1 MHCYMK
7 MFCYQCQE
15 TAKGKGCEIQG
26 VCGKKPETSTRM
38 DQLLYIIRGMA
49 IVNRIL
55 REKGVAD
62 CNASHFI
69 IDALFTTITNANF
82 DNAMLDGFIDKGL
95 EMKNELIGTAKKRGI
110 TLPYMPEVSYHITK
124 ENYGRLEVVEA
135 GGALDEEIF
144 SVLHDKN
151 EDIRGLKQLAIYG
164 CKGMAAYA
172 RHALNLGY
180 EQEDIY
186 AVIENALAEI
196 SRPDMSVDEL
206 FSLVL
211 AVGDGG
217 VKAMA
222 LLDKANTS
230 TYGNPEITK
239 VNIGVGKRPGILISG
254 HDLKDLEELLIQS
267 DGKGVDIYTPSEM
280 LPAQSY
286 PFFKKFP
293 HFAGNYGNAWW
304 KQVDEFET
312 FNGMFLFTSNCIV
325 PPRPKTTYTDRVYT
339 TGVVGMPGTHHI
351 PEGSD
356 GRKDFSEII
365 ERAQKC
371 QPPTEIEHG
380 EIVAGFAHN
389 QVLALAPRVI
399 ELVKSG
405 KIRKFVVMAGCDG
418 RFPSRSYYT
427 EFAEKLP
434 KDCVILTAG
443 CAKYRYNKLP
453 LGEIEGVPRVL
464 DAGQCNDSYS
474 LVVIAMALKDALG
487 LKSVND
493 LPIVYNI
500 AWYEQKAVIVLLAL
514 LSLGVRNI
522 HTGPTLPAYFTP
534 DILKVLREKFNI
546 GTISTVDDDID
557 NLIDTW
563 PTMTSCVEAD

>member
-1 MHCYMK
+1 MN

-38 DQLLYIIRGMA
+38 DQLLYIVRGIA

-55 REKGVAD
+55 REKGDAD
-62 CNASHFI
+62 RRASHFI

-82 DNAMLDGFIDKGL
+82 DNPMLDDFISRGL
-95 EMKNELIGTAKKRGI
+95 VLKNELVGTAKKRGI
-110 TLPYMPEVSYHITK
+110 GIPYMPEVSYHVDRDD
-124 ENYGRLEVVEA
+124 YGRLEVVEA
-135 GGALDEEIF
+135 GGTLDEEIF
-144 SVLHDKN
+144 SVLHEKDEN
-151 EDIRGLKQLAIYG
+151 IRGLKQLAIYG

-180 EQEDIY
+180 EDEDIY
-186 AVIENALAEI
+186 TVIENALTEI
-196 SRPDMSVDEL
+196 SRPDISVDEL

-230 TYGNPEITK
+230 AYGNPEITR

-267 DGKGVDIYTPSEM
+267 EGKGVDIYTHSEM

-304 KQVDEFET
+304 KQIDEFET

-339 TGVVGMPGTHHI
+339 TGVVGMQGTHHI
-351 PEGSD
+351 PEGTD
-356 GRKDFSEII
+356 GKKDFSEII

-371 QPPTEIEHG
+371 PPPTEIEHG

-389 QVLALAPRVI
+389 QVLALAPKVI
-399 ELVKSG
+399 ELVKAG

-453 LGEIEGVPRVL
+453 LGDIEGVPRVL
-464 DAGQCNDSYS
+464 DAGQCNDSFS
-474 LVVIAMALKDALG
+474 LVVIALALKDALG

-514 LSLGVRNI
+514 LSLGVKNI

-534 DILKVLREKFNI
+534 DILKVLQERFNI
-546 GTISTVDDDID
+546 GTISTVDDDLAG
-557 NLIDTW
+557 LI
-563 PTMTSCVEAD
+563 EE

>member
-1 MHCYMK
+1 MK

-15 TAKGKGCEIQG
+15 TAKGKGCELQG

-38 DQLLYIIRGMA
+38 DQLLYIVRGMA
-49 IVNRIL
+49 IANRIL
-55 REKGVAD
+55 REKGAAD
-62 CNASHFI
+62 RSASRFI
-69 IDALFTTITNANF
+69 IDALFATITNANF

-110 TLPYMPEVSYHITK
+110 DLPYMPEVSYHIAK

-135 GGALDEEIF
+135 GGSLGEEIF

-151 EDIRGLKQLAIYG
+151 EDIRGLKQLAVYG

-186 AVIENALAEI
+186 AVIEDALAEI
-196 SRPDMSVDEL
+196 SRPDISVDEL

-211 AVGDGG
+211 SVGDGG

-230 TYGNPEITK
+230 TYGNPEITR

-267 DGKGVDIYTPSEM
+267 EGKGIDIYTHSEM

-339 TGVVGMPGTHHI
+339 TGVVGMPDTHHI
-351 PEGSD
+351 PEGPD
-356 GRKDFSEII
+356 GNKDFSEII

-389 QVLALAPRVI
+389 QVLALAPKVI

-418 RFPSRSYYT
+418 RFPSRGYYT
-427 EFAEKLP
+427 KFAEKLP

-453 LGEIEGVPRVL
+453 LGDIEGVPRVL

-474 LVVIAMALKDALG
+474 LVVIALALKDALG
-487 LKSVND
+487 LESVND

-514 LSLGVRNI
+514 LSLGVKNI

-534 DILKVLREKFNI
+534 DILRVLREKFNI
-546 GTISTVDDDID
+546 GTISTVDDDIA
-557 NLIDTW
+557 NLIDK
-563 PTMTSCVEAD
+563 

>member
-1 MHCYMK
+1 MK

-15 TAKGKGCEIQG
+15 TAKGKGCELQG

-38 DQLLYIIRGMA
+38 DQLLYIVRGMA
-49 IVNRIL
+49 IANRIL
-55 REKGVAD
+55 REKGAAD
-62 CNASHFI
+62 RSASRFI
-69 IDALFTTITNANF
+69 IDALFATITNANF

-110 TLPYMPEVSYHITK
+110 DLPYMPEVSYHIAK

-135 GGALDEEIF
+135 GGSLGEEIF

-151 EDIRGLKQLAIYG
+151 EDIRGLKQLAVYG

-186 AVIENALAEI
+186 AVIEDALAEI
-196 SRPDMSVDEL
+196 SRPDISVDEL

-211 AVGDGG
+211 SVGDGG

-230 TYGNPEITK
+230 TYGNPEITR

-267 DGKGVDIYTPSEM
+267 EGKGIDIYTHSEM

-339 TGVVGMPGTHHI
+339 TGVVGMPDTHHI
-351 PEGSD
+351 PEGPD
-356 GRKDFSEII
+356 GNKDFSEII

-389 QVLALAPRVI
+389 QVLALAPKVI

-418 RFPSRSYYT
+418 RFPSRGYYT

-453 LGEIEGVPRVL
+453 LGDIEGVPRVL

-474 LVVIAMALKDALG
+474 LVVIALALKDALG
-487 LKSVND
+487 LESVND

-514 LSLGVRNI
+514 LSLGVKNI

-534 DILKVLREKFNI
+534 DILRVLREKFNI
-546 GTISTVDDDID
+546 GTISTVDDDIA
-557 NLIDTW
+557 NLIDK
-563 PTMTSCVEAD
+563 

>member
-1 MHCYMK
+1 MK

-15 TAKGKGCEIQG
+15 TAGGKGCTLQG
-26 VCGKKPETSTRM
+26 VCGKKPETSARM
-38 DQLLYIIRGMA
+38 EQLLYIVRGIA
-49 IVNRIL
+49 IVNRFL
-55 REKGVAD
+55 REKGSGDKA
-62 CNASHFI
+62 ASHFV
-69 IDALFTTITNANF
+69 IDSLFTTITNANF
-82 DNAMLDGFIDKGL
+82 DNPMLDGFIKKGL
-95 EMKNELIGTAKKRGI
+95 QLKNELIGTVKKRGME
-110 TLPYMPEVSYHITK
+110 PPFMPEVSYHIS
-124 ENYGRLEVVEA
+124 EEDYGRLEVVES
-135 GGALDEEIF
+135 GGELDEEIF

-151 EDIRGLKQLAIYG
+151 PDIRGLKQLAMYG

-172 RHALNLGY
+172 RHALNLGF
-180 EQEDIY
+180 EDEDIY
-186 AVIENALAEI
+186 VVIENALAEI
-196 SRPDMSVDEL
+196 SRPDISADEL
-206 FSLVL
+206 LSLVL

-230 TYGNPEITK
+230 SYGNPEITK
-239 VNIGVGKRPGILISG
+239 VNIGVRKRPGILISG
-254 HDLKDLEELLIQS
+254 HDLKDLEELLVQS
-267 DGKGVDIYTPSEM
+267 EGKGVDIYTHSEM

-286 PFFKKFP
+286 PFFKKFE

-304 KQVDEFET
+304 KQIDEFET

-339 TGVVGMPGTHHI
+339 TGVVGMPDTHHI
-351 PEGSD
+351 PEGPD
-356 GRKDFSEII
+356 GKKDFSEII
-365 ERAQKC
+365 ARAQTC
-371 QPPTEIEHG
+371 EPPTEIEHG

-389 QVLALAPRVI
+389 QVLALAPKVI
-399 ELVKSG
+399 ELIKAG

-418 RFPSRSYYT
+418 RFPSRKYYT
-427 EFAEKLP
+427 DFAERLP

-453 LGEIEGVPRVL
+453 LGDIDGVPRVL

-474 LVVIAMALKDALG
+474 LVVIALALRDAFG

-514 LSLGVRNI
+514 LSLGVKNI
-522 HTGPTLPAYFTP
+522 HTGPTLPAFFTP
-534 DILKVLREKFNI
+534 DILGVLKDKFGI
-546 GTISTVDDDID
+546 GTISTVDEDLA
-557 NLIDTW
+557 NLIG
-563 PTMTSCVEAD
+563 

>member
-1 MHCYMK
+1 MK

-15 TAKGKGCEIQG
+15 TAKGKGCELQG

-38 DQLLYIIRGMA
+38 DQLLYIVRGMA
-49 IVNRIL
+49 IANRIL
-55 REKGVAD
+55 REKGAAD
-62 CNASHFI
+62 RSASRFI
-69 IDALFTTITNANF
+69 IDALFATITNANF

-110 TLPYMPEVSYHITK
+110 DLPYMPEVSYHIAK

-135 GGALDEEIF
+135 GGSLGEEIF

-151 EDIRGLKQLAIYG
+151 EDIRGLKQLAVYG

-186 AVIENALAEI
+186 AVIEDALAEI
-196 SRPDMSVDEL
+196 SRPDISVDEL

-211 AVGDGG
+211 SVGDGG

-230 TYGNPEITK
+230 TYGNPEITR

-267 DGKGVDIYTPSEM
+267 EGKGIDIYTHSEM

-339 TGVVGMPGTHHI
+339 TGVVGMPDTHHI
-351 PEGSD
+351 PEGPD
-356 GRKDFSEII
+356 GNKDFSEII

-389 QVLALAPRVI
+389 QVLALTPKVI

-418 RFPSRSYYT
+418 RFPSRGYYT

-453 LGEIEGVPRVL
+453 LGDIEGVPRVL

-474 LVVIAMALKDALG
+474 LVVIALALKDALG
-487 LKSVND
+487 LESVND

-514 LSLGVRNI
+514 LSLGVKNI

-534 DILKVLREKFNI
+534 DILRVLREKINI
-546 GTISTVDDDID
+546 GTISTVDDDIA
-557 NLIDTW
+557 NLIDK
-563 PTMTSCVEAD
+563 

>member
-1 MHCYMK
+1 MNAN

-15 TAKGKGCEIQG
+15 TARGKGCEIQG
-26 VCGKKPETSTRM
+26 VCGKKADTSTRM
-38 DQLLYIIRGMA
+38 DQLIYIARGMA
-49 IVNRIL
+49 TVNGLL
-55 REKGVAD
+55 RETGAAD
-62 CNASHFI
+62 RKASRFI

-82 DNAMLDGFIDKGL
+82 DNSMLDGYISEGQRL
-95 EMKNELIGTAKKRGI
+95 KNELEGTAKKRGI
-110 TLPYMPEVSYHITK
+110 RLPDMPEVHYHIPK
-124 ENYGRLEVVEA
+124 DSYGKTEVMA
-135 GGALDEEIF
+135 DGGTLDEEIF
-144 SVLHDKN
+144 SVLYDKDEN
-151 EDIRGLKQLAIYG
+151 IRGLKQLAVYG

-172 RHALNLGY
+172 RHALNLGF
-180 EQEDIY
+180 EDDDVY
-186 AVIENALAEI
+186 AIIENALYEVSRRDI
-196 SRPDMSVDEL
+196 SADEL
-206 FSLVL
+206 LSLVL
-211 AVGDGG
+211 NVGEGG

-239 VNIGVGKRPGILISG
+239 VNIGTGSRPGILVSG
-254 HDLKDLEELLIQS
+254 HDLKDLEELLVQS
-267 DGKGVDIYTPSEM
+267 EGKGVDIYTHSEM

-286 PFFKKFP
+286 PFFKKFQ

-325 PPRPKTTYTDRVYT
+325 PPRAKSTYTDRVYT

-351 PEGSD
+351 AENAD
-356 GRKDFSEII
+356 GKKDFSEII

-380 EIVAGFAHN
+380 EIVAGFARN
-389 QVLALAPRVI
+389 QVIALAPKI
-399 ELVKSG
+399 IDLVKAG

-418 RFPSRSYYT
+418 RMPSRKYYT

-434 KDCVILTAG
+434 DDCVILTAG
-443 CAKYRYNKLP
+443 CAKYRYNKLQ
-453 LGEIEGVPRVL
+453 LGDIDGVPRVL

-474 LVVIAMALKDALG
+474 LVVIANALKNALG
-487 LKSVND
+487 LKDIND

-500 AWYEQKAVIVLLAL
+500 AWYEQKAIIVLLAL

-522 HTGPTLPAYFTP
+522 HSGPTLPAYFTP
-534 DILKVLREKFNI
+534 DILKVLKEKFNI
-546 GTISTVDDDID
+546 GTITTVDQDMAT
-557 NLIDTW
+557 LIG
-563 PTMTSCVEAD
+563 

>member
-1 MHCYMK
+1 

-15 TAKGKGCEIQG
+15 TARNKGCEIQG
-26 VCGKKPETSTRM
+26 VCGKKAETSTHM
-38 DQLLYIIRGMA
+38 DQLLYATRGMA
-49 IVNRIL
+49 IANRAL
-55 REKGVAD
+55 RERH
-62 CNASHFI
+62 CASREASRFI

-82 DNAMLDGFIDKGL
+82 DNEMLDGYLTRAFEL
-95 EMKNELIGTAKKRGI
+95 KNVLQGTLKKEGI
-110 TLPYMPEVSYHITK
+110 EVPNFPEVYFHIPAD
-124 ENYGRLEVVEA
+124 EYGQLRVVEA
-135 GGALDEEIF
+135 GCTLDEEIF
-144 SVLHDKN
+144 SVLHDKDEN
-151 EDIRGLKQLAIYG
+151 IRGLKQLAIYG

-180 EQEDIY
+180 EDEDVY
-186 AVIENALAEI
+186 AIIENALAEI
-196 SRPDMSVDEL
+196 SRVDIDTNEL

-211 AVGDGG
+211 NVGEGG

-222 LLDKANTS
+222 LLDKANTG

-239 VNIGVGKRPGILISG
+239 VDIGVRTRPGILVSG
-254 HDLKDLEELLIQS
+254 HDLKDLEELLEQS
-267 DGKGVDIYTPSEM
+267 AGKGVDIYTHSEM

-286 PFFKKFP
+286 PFFKKYP

-304 KQVDEFET
+304 KQIDEFET

-339 TGVVGMPGTHHI
+339 TGVVGMPETHHI
-351 PEGSD
+351 AADKD
-356 GRKDFSEII
+356 GKKDFSEII
-365 ERAQKC
+365 SRAQKC
-371 QPPTEIEHG
+371 PPPTAIEHG

-389 QVLALAPRVI
+389 QVLALAPKII
-399 ELVKSG
+399 ELIKQG

-418 RFPSRSYYT
+418 RMPSRKYYT

-453 LGEIEGVPRVL
+453 LGDIDGVPRVL

-474 LVVIAMALKDALG
+474 LVVIATALRDALG
-487 LKSVND
+487 LKDIND

-514 LSLGVRNI
+514 LSLGVKNI
-522 HTGPTLPAYFTP
+522 HTGPTLPAFFTP
-534 DILKVLREKFNI
+534 EILKILQEKFNI
-546 GTISTVDDDID
+546 GTISTVDEDLAT
-557 NLIDTW
+557 LIG
-563 PTMTSCVEAD
+563 